1 MPAPAARR
9 LALAAA
15 PALLACALAAPPAA
29 ASAAASAPPEPAPV
43 VRAEVGPGPV
53 VGDPRAADALDL
65 VPASRVVPEPGPALT
80 DRGRGPL
87 LAVGL
92 AVLGLVGAFVAGLS
106 RRPGPAD

>member
-15 PALLACALAAPPAA
+15 PALLACALAAPP
-29 ASAAASAPPEPAPV
+29 AAASAPPEPAPV